1 MTVKEYNEWRKE
13 FGHVQVLLYA
23 FPNVLKKIGNDDL
36 IKELEILGYDKH
48 TLDFLNDAMCA
59 LEKVG
64 KENLFKD
71 TTVLPDTTPAIPAI
85 PKKKDTIPVKT
96 NYEFYKCDKCIHI
109 YGVDCFR
116 DQVNDIPCPDYKRDP
131 SDGGSYC

>member
-48 TLDFLNDAMCA
+48 TLDFLNNAMCA
-59 LEKVG
+59 LEKVE
-64 KENLFKD
+64 KENLLKD
-71 TTVLPDTTPAIPAI
+71 TTVSTIPAT
-85 PKKKDTIPVKT
+85 PNNPDTIPAKPICE
-96 NYEFYKCDKCIHI
+96 NLFYKCEKCVHT
-109 YGVDCFR
+109 YGEDCFR
-116 DQVNDIPCPDYKRDP
+116 APVNDNPCPNYRRDMP
-131 SDGGSYC
+131 DGGSYC